1 MLMGLDKRESLVA
14 ITKVWIEKGCITCG
28 LSESN
33 CPEVFKVK
41 HGKWVKGATV
51 IEGVDYSG
59 LEKKIKKAAEACP
72 VAVIKYDEDDDVL
85 AEMFAYDD
93 GASNEAT

>member
-1 MLMGLDKRESLVA
+1 MA
-14 ITKVWIEKGCITCG
+14 ITRVWIEEGCIACG
-28 LSESN
+28 LSEMN
-33 CPEVFKVK
+33 CPEVFKIKAEVS
-41 HGKWVKGATV
+41 TV

-59 LEKKIKKAAEACP
+59 LEEKIKMAADLCP